1 MNLEVILPGWCNR
14 KRGVI
19 EKVVFFGLMQIH
31 PGRKKLLGVQESIG
45 MPGVESLTVSG
56 ISHRE
61 LYCLPAV
68 ALVAGIG
75 LTHLEWYYSP
85 RMGSIF
91 T

>member
-31 PGRKKLLGVQESIG
+31 PARKKILGVQESIG

-56 ISHRE
+56 IAHCE